1 MAMNTFVTIVVYI
14 GVPVT
19 SFEAIYSF
27 YMGGCKSNSAQPAN
41 CDLPLW
47 LAVQSALLCV
57 NSKLRTP
64 LGKAQD
70 TFLAIEGENSHAAN
84 IGRFHKNLRLTTF
97 MFFFFKMLSNL
108 LQVVLPARKVSRSR
122 T

>member
-1 MAMNTFVTIVVYI
+1 MFV
-14 GVPVT
+14 GVPVA
-19 SFEAIYSF
+19 SFESIYSF
-27 YMGGCKSNSAQPAN
+27 YMGGCKSNSGQPVN

-70 TFLAIEGENSHAAN
+70 TFLAIEGEAN
-84 IGRFHKNLRLTTF
+84 NTL
-97 MFFFFKMLSNL
+97 
-108 LQVVLPARKVSRSR
+108 
-122 T
+122 